1 MAETGRPART
11 LSIDLVRGAV
21 MVLMVLDHAR
31 DFYFGFRPE
40 PTNLEQTSV
49 ILFVTRW
56 VTHFCAP
63 VFVFLAGTSA
73 YLYGRRHGKD
83 RITNYLLTRGAWLV
97 VLELTI
103 VRLGWIPELGY
114 HFSVLQVIW
123 AIGWSM
129 IVLALLSRLPLSVVL
144 AVAAAIVAGHNLLD
158 RFDAD
163 DHGAWQSLWLLMH
176 KRGVLH
182 PTPDRFVFV
191 MYPLLAWFGVI
202 ALGYAFGSIFDRPVE
217 ERRRLMLRIGLAATA
232 GFFVLRAL
240 DVYGDPSPW
249 SAQPRGA
256 VFTVLSFF
264 NCTKYPPSLLF
275 LLMTLGPAILCLRAL
290 ENVDASS
297 WVAPLAVFGRVP
309 LLFYVT
315 HLYLLHYTA
324 APISFMKFGPS
335 AFTPPPTGHGASAEF
350 PLYAAYLAWLTALL
364 LLYPLCRWFSR
375 LKARRQDWW
384 LSYL

>member
-1 MAETGRPART
+1 MTETGRPART

-31 DFYFGFRPE
+31 DFWFGFKPE
-40 PTNLEQTSV
+40 PTDLATTNVL
-49 ILFVTRW
+49 LFATRW

-73 YLYGRRHGKD
+73 YLYGKRHGPE
-83 RITNYLLTRGAWLV
+83 RVTSYLLSRGAWLV
-97 VLELTI
+97 ALELTI
-103 VRLGWIPELGY
+103 VRLGWVPELGY

-129 IVLALLSRLPLSVVL
+129 IVLALLCRLPVV
-144 AVAAAIVAGHNLLD
+144 AVAAVGAVIVAGHNLLD
-158 RFDAD
+158 RFDGD
-163 DHGAWQSLWLLMH
+163 DHGAWQSLWLLLH
-176 KRGVLH
+176 KRGIIEPVPHHVL
-182 PTPDRFVFV
+182 FVA
-191 MYPLLAWFGVI
+191 YPLLAWFGVI
-202 ALGYAFGSIFDRPVE
+202 ALGYAFGSIFDRPAE
-217 ERRRLMLRIGLAATA
+217 ERQRLLLPIGLAATL

-264 NCTKYPPSLLF
+264 NCTKYPPSFLY

-290 ENVDASS
+290 DRIDVPA
-297 WVAPLAVFGRVP
+297 WLAPLAVFGRVP
-309 LLFYVT
+309 LLFYVA
-315 HLYLLHYTA
+315 HLYLLRYTA
-324 APISFMKFGPS
+324 APISAMKFGPT
-335 AFTPPPTGHGASAEF
+335 AFDPPPGHAASAEL
-350 PLYAAYLAWLTALL
+350 PLFTAYLAWLTALV
-364 LLYPLCRWFSR
+364 LLYPLCLWFSK
-375 LKARRQDWW
+375 LKARRRDWW

>member
-1 MAETGRPART
+1 
-11 LSIDLVRGAV
+11 

-31 DFYFGFRPE
+31 DFWFGFNIE
-40 PTNLEQTSV
+40 PTNLERTTV

-63 VFVFLAGTSA
+63 VFVFLAGSSA
-73 YLYGRRHGKD
+73 YLYGRRHGKEGV
-83 RITNYLLTRGAWLV
+83 TSYLLSRGAWLIL
-97 VLELTI
+97 LELTI

-129 IVLALLSRLPLSVVL
+129 IVLSAVSRLPLAGVV
-144 AVAAAIVAGHNLLD
+144 AFGGIIVLGHNLLD
-158 RFDAD
+158 RFDNAD
-163 DHGAWQSLWLLMH
+163 FGAYKPLWLLLH
-176 KRGVLH
+176 KQGALEPVPQHRL
-182 PTPDRFVFV
+182 FVA
-191 MYPLLAWFGVI
+191 YPLLAWFGVI
-202 ALGYAFGSIFDRPVE
+202 ALGYAFGSLFDRPVE
-217 ERRRLMLRIGLAATA
+217 ERRRIMLRIGLAATI

-249 SAQPRGA
+249 SLQPRGA

-264 NCTKYPPSLLF
+264 NCTKYPPSLLY

-290 ENVDASS
+290 DGAPAPTAI
-297 WVAPLAVFGRVP
+297 APLAVFGRVP
-309 LLFYVT
+309 LLFYVA
-315 HLYLLHYTA
+315 HIYLLRYTA

-335 AFTPPPTGHGASAEF
+335 AFQPPPGHGASAEF
-350 PLYAAYLAWLTALL
+350 PLFAAYLAWLTALV
-364 LLYPLCRWFSR
+364 LLYPLCRWFSQ
-375 LKARRQDWW
+375 LKARRRDWW